1 MGYGKDKVKVKEWGD
16 PLFCIVT
23 TFWKGEDVLATKK
36 GGNTVET
43 CRALAKPLADELG
56 LVIWDVRFV
65 KEGAS
70 WYLRYFID
78 KDGGVDINDCVAL
91 TRALNPVLDEA
102 DPIATSYTLEVSSP
116 GIERE
121 LTRPEHFEW
130 CEGDAVV
137 VTLFAPKD
145 GAREFAGI
153 LQPCDNGQIVITDE
167 NEQPLVF
174 DKKEVSSIRLIEEWD
189 DDTDETV

>member
-1 MGYGKDKVKVKEWGD
+1 MSKVIISADSTCDLSPELVERYGIHILPLHVRLGD
-16 PLFCIVT
+16 NSYR
-23 TFWKGEDVLATKK
+23 D
-36 GGNTVET
+36 
-43 CRALAKPLADELG
+43 
-56 LVIWDVRFV
+56 
-65 KEGAS
+65 
-70 WYLRYFID
+70 
-78 KDGGVDINDCVAL
+78 GVDINDCVAL

-145 GAREFAGI
+145 GVREFAGI

-167 NEQPLVF
+167 NGQPLVF
-174 DKKEVSSIRLIEEWD
+174 DKKEVSSVRLIEEWD

>member
-1 MGYGKDKVKVKEWGD
+1 M
-16 PLFCIVT
+16 P
-23 TFWKGEDVLATKK
+23 TKK

-43 CRALAKPLADELG
+43 CRALAQPLAEELG

-65 KEGAS
+65 KEGAA

-78 KDGGVDINDCVAL
+78 KDGGVGIEDCVAL

-116 GIERE
+116 GVERE
-121 LTRPEHFEW
+121 LTRPEHFAW

-145 GAREFAGI
+145 GVREFGGI
-153 LQPCDNGQIVITDE
+153 LLSGENGQISIADE
-167 NEQPLVF
+167 NEDILVF
-174 DKKEVSSIRLIEEWD
+174 DKKEVSSVHLIDEWD
-189 DDTDETV
+189 DDTDNPVE

>member
-16 PLFCIVT
+16 PLFCVVT
-23 TFWKGEDVLATKK
+23 TVSEGERILATKK
-36 GGNTVET
+36 GGNTVEI
-43 CRALAKPLADELG
+43 CRTLAQPLADELG

-65 KEGAS
+65 KEGAA

-130 CEGDAVV
+130 CEGDAVA
-137 VTLFAPKD
+137 VTLFAPRD
-145 GAREFAGI
+145 GVREFGGI

-167 NEQPLVF
+167 NEATLVF
-174 DKKEVSSIRLIEEWD
+174 DKKDVSSVHLIEEWD
-189 DDTDETV
+189 DDADETV